1 MARLCRMT
9 AVYGGGFR
17 LVFRPRKTGPQS
29 PPSLP
34 KRRRSSYSNFRIV
47 RCGGLWQEI
56 RDQERPLSLKRDD
69 LGILPNSGSIDG
81 ITPAISVR
89 SPNPQETSSTVSNC
103 LVFQGLLPLL
113 LRMQVLFLGLQKLAV
128 ISGHAQR
135 SVFISAIDFHHF
147 IGNIFQE

>member
-9 AVYGGGFR
+9 TVYGGGGFR
-17 LVFRPRKTGPQS
+17 LVFPPRKTGPQS

-81 ITPAISVR
+81 ITPVMVSRNCWSVR
-89 SPNPQETSSTVSNC
+89 AGMSGDVAVSD
-103 LVFQGLLPLL
+103 P
-113 LRMQVLFLGLQKLAV
+113 A
-128 ISGHAQR
+128 R
-135 SVFISAIDFHHF
+135 SHFHD
-147 IGNIFQE
+147 

>member
-81 ITPAISVR
+81 ITAGVTAMIRRDTLSACALYVD
-89 SPNPQETSSTVSNC
+89 
-103 LVFQGLLPLL
+103 
-113 LRMQVLFLGLQKLAV
+113 
-128 ISGHAQR
+128 R
-135 SVFISAIDFHHF
+135 SVEDQRCK
-147 IGNIFQE
+147 G

>member
-47 RCGGLWQEI
+47 RCGGVWQEI
-56 RDQERPLSLKRDD
+56 RDQERPLSLKRED
-69 LGILPNSGSIDG
+69 LGILPNCGSIDG
-81 ITPAISVR
+81 ITPPATM
-89 SPNPQETSSTVSNC
+89 P
-103 LVFQGLLPLL
+103 GLNDTEKNWYALW
-113 LRMQVLFLGLQKLAV
+113 
-128 ISGHAQR
+128 
-135 SVFISAIDFHHF
+135 
-147 IGNIFQE
+147 

>member
-47 RCGGLWQEI
+47 CCGGLWQEI

-81 ITPAISVR
+81 ITPS
-89 SPNPQETSSTVSNC
+89 TSNGQVGVQLNGAPE
-103 LVFQGLLPLL
+103 FL
-113 LRMQVLFLGLQKLAV
+113 LRAHP
-128 ISGHAQR
+128 IPIR
-135 SVFISAIDFHHF
+135 HF
-147 IGNIFQE
+147 YP

>member
-1 MARLCRMT
+1 MARLCTMT
-9 AVYGGGFR
+9 AVDGGGFR

-81 ITPAISVR
+81 ITLPATM
-89 SPNPQETSSTVSNC
+89 PEYKETEKNWYACYKT
-103 LVFQGLLPLL
+103 
-113 LRMQVLFLGLQKLAV
+113 
-128 ISGHAQR
+128 
-135 SVFISAIDFHHF
+135 
-147 IGNIFQE
+147 

>member
-9 AVYGGGFR
+9 TVYGGGGFR

-81 ITPAISVR
+81 ITPSTQAHGSFAGIA
-89 SPNPQETSSTVSNC
+89 TSTADGDVI
-103 LVFQGLLPLL
+103 F
-113 LRMQVLFLGLQKLAV
+113 FLERPV
-128 ISGHAQR
+128 I
-135 SVFISAIDFHHF
+135 I
-147 IGNIFQE
+147 